1 MKIPKPSKNEIPG
14 LIIALLLF
22 AVIMGL
28 LVTAVILAE
37 N

>member
-1 MKIPKPSKNEIPG
+1 MKIPKPSRDEIPG
-14 LIIALLLF
+14 IVIALVLF

-28 LVTAVILAE
+28 LVAAVIVSE